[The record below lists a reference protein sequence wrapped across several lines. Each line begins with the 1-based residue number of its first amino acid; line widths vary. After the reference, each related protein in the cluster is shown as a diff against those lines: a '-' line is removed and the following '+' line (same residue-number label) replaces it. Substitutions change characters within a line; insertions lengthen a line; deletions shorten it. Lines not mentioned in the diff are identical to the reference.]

1 MTENDKTVLE
11 SVALVA
17 GTLARR
23 LREMGQRTG
32 KLDLLCMAGVLEA
45 VERGLARI
53 LLLGVLLLT
62 LGGCWVDVLAN
73 PTDPQWDSLQVTG
86 AYQTQGTLTLFVLV
100 GVIAL
105 AGALAA
111 ALLRG
116 RR

>member
-1 MTENDKTVLE
+1 MTENDRAVLV
-11 SVALVA
+11 SVAL
-17 GTLARR
+17 L
-23 LREMGQRTG
+23 
-32 KLDLLCMAGVLEA
+32 
-45 VERGLARI
+45 
-53 LLLGVLLLT
+53 VLLLT

-73 PTDPQWDSLQVTG
+73 PTDPAWDSLQVTA

-100 GVIAL
+100 GAIAL